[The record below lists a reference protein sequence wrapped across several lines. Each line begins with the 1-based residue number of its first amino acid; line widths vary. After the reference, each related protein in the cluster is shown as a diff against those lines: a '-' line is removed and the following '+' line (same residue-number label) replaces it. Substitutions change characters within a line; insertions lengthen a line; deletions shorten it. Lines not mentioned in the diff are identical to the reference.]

1 MITISQIKT
10 FPNGTPVPAI
20 QAKVVGVYDYKP
32 LPDGKFGPTSV
43 QNIELQDA
51 SGEKIRASVWKHQDL
66 AYLKGNEVVVQGSAK
81 GGIKVKHGSYEKG
94 GQLVQSIDLEISGAA
109 KFEPLSASTQAPR
122 PAPQAAKAG
131 IASNPSP
138 FPPLPRVRAGQ
149 QVGMALNNAGAI
161 LAAAGIDPDDP
172 RFKVSL
178 KKAAQAFLDVADEL
192 EQAPVV
198 PVAASAAEAKPAKD
212 ASYEALANTKP
223 RKEEILDEDVPF

>member
-51 SGEKIRASVWKHQDL
+51 SGDKIRASVWKHQDL
-66 AYLKGNEVVVQGSAK
+66 AYLKGNEVVVQGSSK

-94 GQLVQSIDLEISGAA
+94 GTIVQSIDLEISGAA
-109 KFEPLSASTQAPR
+109 KFEPLSAQAPR
-122 PAPQAAKAG
+122 QSPQ
-131 IASNPSP
+131 PSP
-138 FPPLPRVRAGQ
+138 LGVAVISSPSQTPPRYRAGQ

-161 LAAAGIDPDDP
+161 LAAAGVLPDDP
-172 RFKVSL
+172 NFKAAL

-192 EQAPVV
+192 EQAPVT
-198 PVAASAAEAKPAKD
+198 PVATPASPAKPAKD
-212 ASYEALANTKP
+212 TSYETLANTKP
-223 RKEEILDEDVPF
+223 RKEEIADEDIPF